1 MKPKLVDIHCH
12 LDFPEFNSDR
22 EEVISRT
29 LKWGLWFITIG
40 TYLSTSKKA
49 LEIAKEHAGVF
60 SSVGLHPQYT
70 NEGFNKGDY
79 EQIARDGKVVAIGEC
94 GLDYRR
100 VADRDEWAKQKQK
113 DIFKKQIEF
122 SMEFN
127 KPLMI
132 HCRDAH
138 ADVLSLLK
146 FYSGSKLR
154 GNVHFFSGSSENAR
168 EYLALGFMI
177 SFAGPITF
185 GNSYNE
191 VIKSVPLERIM
202 VETDAPF
209 VAPALYRGKRCE
221 PLYVEEVAK
230 KIAEVK
236 GISFEEVAKQTT
248 ENALSFFQ
256 LR

>member
-12 LDFPEFNSDR
+12 LDFPEFDEDR
-22 EEVISRT
+22 EDVIKRT
-29 LKWGLWFITIG
+29 LNGGLWFITIG

-49 LEIAKEHAGVF
+49 LEIAQEHAGVF
-60 SSVGLHPQYT
+60 ASAGLHPQYMG
-70 NEGFNKGDY
+70 EGFNKGDY
-79 EQIARDGKVVAIGEC
+79 EQIARDGRVVAIGEC

-100 VADRDEWAKQKQK
+100 IADRDAWAKKEQKEL
-113 DIFKKQIEF
+113 FKKQIELAI
-122 SMEFN
+122 ELG

-138 ADVLSLLK
+138 DDMLTLLK
-146 FYSGSKLR
+146 YYSGDKLK
-154 GNVHFFSGSSENAR
+154 GNIHFFSGGLDEVR

-185 GNSYNE
+185 DNRQDD
-191 VIKSVPLERIM
+191 VVKAVPLERMMI
-202 VETDAPF
+202 ETDAPF
-209 VAPALYRGKRCE
+209 VAPAAYRGKRCE

-236 GISFEEVAKQTT
+236 GISFEEVAGQTT
-248 ENALSFFQ
+248 ENAINFFR
-256 LR
+256 LG